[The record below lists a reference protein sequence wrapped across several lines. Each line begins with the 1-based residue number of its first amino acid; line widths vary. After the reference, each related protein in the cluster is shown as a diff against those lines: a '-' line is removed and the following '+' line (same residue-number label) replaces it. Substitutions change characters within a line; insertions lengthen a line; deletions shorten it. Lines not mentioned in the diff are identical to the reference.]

1 MDDSD
6 ISDKDELVKGSG
18 ITEISYGNRLIHLPS
33 LTSAL
38 NSMATCEHCLLKR
51 QSDNLEDFFMYVDDQ
66 RNKLIERANFVSNR
80 EIIALLQAKM
90 NVRALYKKW
99 MSCKTT
105 QTRNS
110 TLCFTEI
117 TYGLATKLEVF
128 CSTCSEKKVI
138 EARKTTSPKH
148 TLSEI
153 CKYDINLQFAL
164 PLQQIG
170 VGGQHAGTI
179 TSFLDLPDSHKWSR
193 QFSVLE
199 KFMYPT
205 VEALKCKTQIQA
217 TEEEILE
224 TLDLPNKAVDQF
236 FFIIGDASSSSKGLL

>member
-1 MDDSD
+1 
-6 ISDKDELVKGSG
+6 
-18 ITEISYGNRLIHLPS
+18 
-33 LTSAL
+33 
-38 NSMATCEHCLLKR
+38 MATCEHCLLK
-51 QSDNLEDFFMYVDDQ
+51 L
-66 RNKLIERANFVSNR
+66 ERANFASNR
-80 EIIALLQAKM
+80 EIIALLQATM

-105 QTRNS
+105 QKRNS
-110 TLCFTEI
+110 KLCYTEI

-128 CSTCSEKKVI
+128 CSTCCEKKVI
-138 EARKTTSPKH
+138 EARKTTSPKQ

-153 CKYDINLQFAL
+153 CKYDINLRFAL
-164 PLQQIG
+164 ALQQIG
-170 VGGQHAGTI
+170 GGGQHAATI
-179 TSFLDLPDSHKWSR
+179 TSFLDLPDSHKWPH

-224 TLDLPNKAVDQF
+224 TLDLPDKAVEQF
-236 FFIIGDASSSSKGLL
+236 YLESETPRHRVQASFDMGLELPDNC

>member
-1 MDDSD
+1 
-6 ISDKDELVKGSG
+6 
-18 ITEISYGNRLIHLPS
+18 
-33 LTSAL
+33 
-38 NSMATCEHCLLKR
+38 
-51 QSDNLEDFFMYVDDQ
+51 
-66 RNKLIERANFVSNR
+66 
-80 EIIALLQAKM
+80 
-90 NVRALYKKW
+90 
-99 MSCKTT
+99 
-105 QTRNS
+105 
-110 TLCFTEI
+110 
-117 TYGLATKLEVF
+117 
-128 CSTCSEKKVI
+128 VI
-138 EARKTTSPKH
+138 EARKTTSQKH

-164 PLQQIG
+164 ALQQIG

-179 TSFLDLPDSHKWSR
+179 TSFLGLPDSHKWPR

-236 FFIIGDASSSSKGLL
+236 F